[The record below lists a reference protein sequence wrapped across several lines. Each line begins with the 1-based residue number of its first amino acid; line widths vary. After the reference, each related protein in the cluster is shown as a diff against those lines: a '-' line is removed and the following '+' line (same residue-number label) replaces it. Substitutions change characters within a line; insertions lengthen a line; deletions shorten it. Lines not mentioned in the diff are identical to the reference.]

1 MHLRQSFLHDSLGVV
16 EVLSHPG
23 HLMGTSSC
31 KRLINESLVLYFNA
45 GGRQM
50 EKKVPVSR

>member
-31 KRLINESLVLYFNA
+31 KRLINESLVLYFSA